1 MIYQLIGFILL
12 LSGFSHFFKLTEP
25 WEIKI
30 AHLLQVSFE
39 KKPWLPFFQEIW
51 FFGRTSFAITILL
64 LLTAF
69 NWKMGLAAIV
79 VFLIIVGIENL
90 LKKTFTRSR
99 PYSTI
104 SEINMLQPIEPTD
117 PSFPS
122 GDALRVWY
130 LALILPAITGE
141 NPILL
146 IASVLLASLV
156 SLGRMV
162 MGVHYLTDTVTGVG
176 LGLLGAGTTIWLW
189 NYLAIFS

>member
-1 MIYQLIGFILL
+1 MIYQLIGFIFL
-12 LSGFSHFFKLTEP
+12 LSGFSHLFNLKEP

-30 AHLLQVSFE
+30 AHLLQGSF
-39 KKPWLPFFQEIW
+39 KNKPWLPIFQEIW
-51 FFGRTSFAITILL
+51 FFGRTSFATIVLL
-64 LLTAF
+64 LLTSF
-69 NWKMGLAAIV
+69 NWKMGSVALV

-90 LKKTFTRSR
+90 IKNTFTRAR

-146 IASVLLASLV
+146 FACVFLAILV

-162 MGVHYLTDTVTGVG
+162 MGVHYITDTVSGAG

-189 NYLAIFS
+189 NYLAIL

>member
-1 MIYQLIGFILL
+1 MIYQLIGFIFF
-12 LSGFSHFFKLTEP
+12 LSGFSHLFNFADP

-30 AHLLQVSFE
+30 AHLLQSSF
-39 KKPWLPFFQEIW
+39 KNKPWLLIFQEIW

-64 LLTAF
+64 ILTAF
-69 NWKMGLAAIV
+69 NWKMGLTAIV

-90 LKKTFTRSR
+90 IKNTLTRSR

-104 SEINMLQPIEPTD
+104 SEITMLQPIEPTD

-146 IASVLLASLV
+146 IASVFLAILV

-162 MGVHYLTDTVTGVG
+162 MGVHYITDTVTGAG
-176 LGLLGAGTTIWLW
+176 LGFLGAGTTIWLW
-189 NYLAIFS
+189 NYLAIL

>member
-1 MIYQLIGFILL
+1 VIYQLIGVIFL
-12 LSGFSHFFKLTEP
+12 LSGFSHLFKLTEP

-30 AHLLQVSFE
+30 ARLVQGSFE
-39 KKPWLPFFQEIW
+39 NKPWLPFFQEIW

-64 LLTAF
+64 LLTAY

-90 LKKTFTRSR
+90 IKKSLTRSR

-130 LALILPAITGE
+130 LALVLPAITGE

-146 IASVLLASLV
+146 IASVFLASLV

-162 MGVHYLTDTVTGVG
+162 MGVHYITDTVTGAG

-189 NYLAIFS
+189 NYLGIFS

>member
-1 MIYQLIGFILL
+1 MIYQLIGFIFL
-12 LSGFSHFFKLTEP
+12 LSGFSHLFDFTKS

-30 AHLLQVSFE
+30 AYLLQVSF
-39 KKPWLPFFQEIW
+39 KNKPWLPMFQEIW
-51 FFGRTSFAITILL
+51 FFGRTSFAITILI

-90 LKKTFTRSR
+90 IKKSFTRSR

-146 IASVLLASLV
+146 IACVFLAILV

-162 MGVHYLTDTVTGVG
+162 MGVHYITDTVSGAG

-189 NYLAIFS
+189 NYLGIFS

>member
-1 MIYQLIGFILL
+1 MIDQLIGFIFL
-12 LSGFSHFFKLTEP
+12 LSGFSHLFDFTKS

-30 AHLLQVSFE
+30 AYLLQVSF
-39 KKPWLPFFQEIW
+39 KNKPWLPMFQEIW
-51 FFGRTSFAITILL
+51 FFGRTSFAITILI

-90 LKKTFTRSR
+90 IKKSFTRSR

-146 IASVLLASLV
+146 IACVFLAILV

-162 MGVHYLTDTVTGVG
+162 MGVHYITDTVSGAG

-189 NYLAIFS
+189 NYLGIFS

>member
-1 MIYQLIGFILL
+1 MLYQLIGFFFL
-12 LSGFSHFFKLTEP
+12 LSGFSHLFKLTEP

-30 AHLLQVSFE
+30 AHLFQGSF
-39 KKPWLPFFQEIW
+39 KNKPWLPIFQEIW
-51 FFGRTSFAITILL
+51 FFGRTSFAIIILL
-64 LLTAF
+64 FLTAF
-69 NWKMGLAAIV
+69 NWQMGSVAIV

-90 LKKTFTRSR
+90 IKNTFTRAR

-122 GDALRVWY
+122 GDTLRVWY

-146 IASVLLASLV
+146 IACVFLAILV

-162 MGVHYLTDTVTGVG
+162 MGVHYITDTVSGAG

-189 NYLAIFS
+189 NYLAIL